1 MPEDKLLSEVKES
14 EENSEQVDKKTEE
27 VFDLIRSHEEW
38 MKKTQEFLDKNIN
51 SL

>member
-1 MPEDKLLSEVKES
+1 MPEDKLLSEVKEN
-14 EENSEQVDKKTEE
+14 EENSEQVDKKTEKI
-27 VFDLIRSHEEW
+27 FDLIHSHEEW